1 MVERSA
7 SWATTGGSR
16 MKILLAVDGSVYT
29 KRMLAFLAAHDD
41 FLGKDHEYT
50 VVTVTPKIP
59 PHAAR
64 FFTGMDLQ
72 DYYRDETDEV
82 LAPVRAFLAQLGWQV
97 NYRCEAGSPV
107 EIIAATAEIGHFDLL
122 VLGSHGQSALGNLVL
137 GSVATGVL
145 ARCHTP
151 VLLIR

>member
-1 MVERSA
+1 
-7 SWATTGGSR
+7 
-16 MKILLAVDGSVYT
+16 MKILLSVDGSSYT

-41 FLGKDHEYT
+41 FLRGDHEYT
-50 VVTVTPKIP
+50 VITVTPKIP

-64 FFTGMDLQ
+64 FFSGTALQ
-72 DYYRDETDEV
+72 DYYRDESQTV
-82 LAPVRAFLAQLGWQV
+82 LAPVQAFLSQLGWTV
-97 NYRCEAGSPV
+97 HYRHEAGSPA
-107 EIIAATAEIGHFDLL
+107 ELIAATAEAGHFDLL

-145 ARCHTP
+145 ARCRTP